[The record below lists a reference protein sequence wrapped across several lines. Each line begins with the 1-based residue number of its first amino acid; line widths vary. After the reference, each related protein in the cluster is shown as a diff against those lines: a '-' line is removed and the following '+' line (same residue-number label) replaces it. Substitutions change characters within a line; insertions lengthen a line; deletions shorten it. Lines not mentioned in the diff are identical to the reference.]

1 MALNQ
6 WPLNSGTGVLA
17 YLYQSSLWIDC
28 WFYLVAQK
36 KFYKYDGIFYFCKN
50 TITGG
55 CNSSFLS
62 SIRCEHLFCIDPV
75 LEDSDNITLVGFAI
89 IENHSKIL
97 VCRAVL
103 KTLI

>member
-1 MALNQ
+1 MMAYSYKSN
-6 WPLNSGTGVLA
+6 TVL
-17 YLYQSSLWIDC
+17 
-28 WFYLVAQK
+28 QK
-36 KFYKYDGIFYFCKN
+36 
-50 TITGG
+50 TIPGG